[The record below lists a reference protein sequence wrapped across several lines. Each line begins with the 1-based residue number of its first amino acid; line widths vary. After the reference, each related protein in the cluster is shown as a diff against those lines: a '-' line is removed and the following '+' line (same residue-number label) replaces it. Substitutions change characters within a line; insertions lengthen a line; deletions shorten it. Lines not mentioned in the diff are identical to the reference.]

1 MHTFMDTHRVSLE
14 VRGLE
19 RQVLAPGGSSFFYSF
34 LVITGFGNTGS
45 PGTSTLK
52 KLMANEP
59 LHPPHRHAELLP
71 DADKCE
77 TLPRSLCEQE
87 KRADP
92 LRPAYVSQL
101 PAVPRSAE

>member
-59 LHPPHRHAELLP
+59 PYTNPQNCSPALTSVKLSPPSASKR
-71 DADKCE
+71 K
-77 TLPRSLCEQE
+77 EQT
-87 KRADP
+87 P
-92 LRPAYVSQL
+92 
-101 PAVPRSAE
+101 

>member
-59 LHPPHRHAELLP
+59 PYTNTQNCSPALTSVKLSPGASASKR
-71 DADKCE
+71 K
-77 TLPRSLCEQE
+77 EQT
-87 KRADP
+87 P
-92 LRPAYVSQL
+92 
-101 PAVPRSAE
+101 